1 VSARCNRHPM
11 VVACC
16 CRVYGLMIWC
26 YPSSLRR
33 EYGREMLL
41 TFKNTAEDVFN
52 VGTASLVAVFVLRT
66 LVDWLH
72 TAMLEREQPVT
83 FSVLGLGSA
92 ETGATGCIDTSSVSV
107 SFMLAT
113 LGVLLLIGGWYEWLN
128 LNAVI
133 MSHHRPV

>member
-1 VSARCNRHPM
+1 MSRRRNRHPM

-16 CRVYGLMIWC
+16 CRLYALMIC
-26 YPSSLRR
+26 GYPSSLRR
-33 EYGREMLL
+33 EYRREMLL
-41 TFKNTAEDVFN
+41 TFKNAAQDVFDAGS
-52 VGTASLVAVFVLRT
+52 VSLVTVFLIHTVT
-66 LVDWLH
+66 DWLR
-72 TAMLEREQPVT
+72 TAMLEREPSAT
-83 FSVLGLGSA
+83 LSVLGLGSA
-92 ETGATGCIDTSSVSV
+92 EDGGAGCIDTSNVSV